1 MVTLQLSQIHLVSGQ
16 RLVLQNVNWQQFEQ
30 ILDDSFYI
38 ANHQQ
43 MIGRT
48 RIDLTVDPP
57 PDLAIEIDLTSKTQL
72 DAYAAL
78 GVPEL
83 WRFQNRKLR
92 IDVLQAGRY
101 VESSLSPTLPNLPII
116 EAITE
121 AVNQAGLMGR
131 SPALRAFRQWA
142 RQQAQK

>member
-1 MVTLQLSQIHLVSGQ
+1 
-16 RLVLQNVNWQQFEQ
+16 
-30 ILDDSFYI
+30 
-38 ANHQQ
+38 